1 MRARDLMGSP
11 PLVVVPGD
19 PLSRAAAVMRDHD
32 LGAVPVVD
40 DPASMHPVGILTDRD
55 IAVRCVAG
63 GHEGGCTVGDHM
75 TRPPLT
81 LLGPAADVDDVM
93 ARMRERRIR
102 RVMVI
107 EGGRLV
113 GVVAMADVARGEGPR
128 DPLGT
133 EKLLFRISE
142 PAHAGAA

>member
-1 MRARDLMGSP
+1 MRARDLMSSP

-19 PLSRAAAVMRDHD
+19 PLSRAATLMRDHD

-63 GHEGGCTVGDHM
+63 GHEGWCTVGGHM
-75 TRPPLT
+75 TPAPLAAV
-81 LLGPAADVDDVM
+81 GPSADVDEVM
-93 ARMRERRIR
+93 ALMRERRIR
-102 RVMVI
+102 RVMVV
-107 EGGRLV
+107 EDGRLL

-128 DPLGT
+128 DPVAT

-142 PAHAGAA
+142 PAHAGAV